1 MRLPFVSR
9 AAHDE
14 IVALY
19 RQRAESAEAA
29 RDAADA
35 RHTAAYQD
43 LLTRYQSLVE
53 RSAKAGGVPEKLE
66 TVAPE
71 VDFVLQAAH
80 EKWGN
85 DAGAMQFVSRYI
97 SDQRA
102 KAKRGDMDALNETEL
117 LQAVIYGV
125 SASEGVEF

>member
-1 MRLPFVSR
+1 MRRWWIGR

-53 RSAKAGGVPEKLE
+53 RSAKAEGVPDKLE
-66 TVAPE
+66 TPAPE

-85 DAGAMQFVSRYI
+85 DSGAMQIVSRYI

-102 KAKRGDMDALNETEL
+102 KAKRGEPDAISEAEI
-117 LQAVIYGV
+117 LQAVIYGI
-125 SASEGVEF
+125 SATEGVEL